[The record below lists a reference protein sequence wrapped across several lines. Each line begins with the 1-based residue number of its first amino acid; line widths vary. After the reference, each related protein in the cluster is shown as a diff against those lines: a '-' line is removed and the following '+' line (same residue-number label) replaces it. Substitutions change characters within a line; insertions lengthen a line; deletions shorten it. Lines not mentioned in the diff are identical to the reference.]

1 VSIKGERDFVASFI
15 EGVRLLSDTVG
26 AMGIPRGGRL
36 VVLIGAGV
44 AFPGEERVNMQI
56 TCNAGDTG
64 LLDIIKQLEELRR
77 TKTQ

>member
-1 VSIKGERDFVASFI
+1 MSKGEKEFVASFI
-15 EGVRLLSDTVG
+15 HGVRLLTDTVG
-26 AMGIPRGGRL
+26 EAGLPNGGRL

-44 AFPGEERVNMQI
+44 AFPGEEKVNMQI
-56 TCNAGDTG
+56 SCNAGDVG